1 MWPRLIGAALFFGF
15 LLIGNTLNAQEVS
28 AQPMAESIELPLS
41 VPVNKA
47 LVLRLPRPA
56 KRMFVTQPLIAES
69 VVLAPDLIIING
81 KSIGTTSLVVWFDE
95 PAQKSR

>member
-1 MWPRLIGAALFFGF
+1 VWLRLIGAAFFFGF

-28 AQPMAESIELPLS
+28 ATPTAEPIELPLS

-47 LVLRLPRPA
+47 VVLRLPRPA
-56 KRMFVTQPLIAES
+56 KRVFVTQSLIAES
-69 VVLAPDLIIING
+69 ALLAPDLIVING
-81 KSIGTTSLVVWFDE
+81 KSVGTTSLVIWLDE